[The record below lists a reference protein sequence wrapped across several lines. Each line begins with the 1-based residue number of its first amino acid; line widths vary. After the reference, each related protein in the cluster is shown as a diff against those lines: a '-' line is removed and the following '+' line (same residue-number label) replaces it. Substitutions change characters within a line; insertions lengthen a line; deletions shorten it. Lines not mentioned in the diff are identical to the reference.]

1 MPNGLMD
8 NVLKLQE
15 VFSFKTTAL
24 KKNTIYKIKSISDF
38 HKVRGLSKP
47 QHPLISLID
56 YKAMI
61 HKPEYDNI
69 SWLQTYYS
77 IALKKDVPGKYRYG
91 IQDYDFDDGLMS
103 FFAPNQILNI
113 KYVPNDINKVP
124 SGWILL
130 IHPDFLWNTSL
141 ATKINGYDF
150 FNYSLNEALF
160 LSEKEQKIISDLL
173 ENIKQEYQANI
184 DKFSQ
189 NIIISQ
195 IELLL
200 NYAERFYERQFITRK
215 KNNHEIL
222 SKLDAILNNYF
233 ENQTQLPTVQAVAD
247 QLHISPNYLSNTLKS
262 VVGLNTQQYI
272 HEKLVSKAKEMLS
285 TTELTVSE
293 IAYLLGF
300 EHSQSFSKLFK
311 NKTNHSPSEF
321 RASFN

>member
-1 MPNGLMD
+1 MD

-113 KYVPNDINKVP
+113 KYVPMTSIKYLQV
-124 SGWILL
+124 GF
-130 IHPDFLWNTSL
+130 FLY
-141 ATKINGYDF
+141 I
-150 FNYSLNEALF
+150 
-160 LSEKEQKIISDLL
+160 
-173 ENIKQEYQANI
+173 
-184 DKFSQ
+184 
-189 NIIISQ
+189 
-195 IELLL
+195 
-200 NYAERFYERQFITRK
+200 
-215 KNNHEIL
+215 
-222 SKLDAILNNYF
+222 
-233 ENQTQLPTVQAVAD
+233 QTFCGIPVW
-247 QLHISPNYLSNTLKS
+247 
-262 VVGLNTQQYI
+262 QQ
-272 HEKLVSKAKEMLS
+272 
-285 TTELTVSE
+285 
-293 IAYLLGF
+293 
-300 EHSQSFSKLFK
+300 
-311 NKTNHSPSEF
+311 
-321 RASFN
+321 R